1 MAANTLIKLFASLQ
15 NAMRAV
21 VEFHR
26 DKMEL
31 PKLKI
36 IVAKGQ
42 QDLTIKVFKILKQR
56 KQLLIFPHLMPEMF
70 MFNPDELNEKC
81 LYFIICEK

>member
-1 MAANTLIKLFASLQ
+1 MFFNQIDSKQQTTNNIISCSSFQ

-42 QDLTIKVFKILKQR
+42 QDLTIKVF
-56 KQLLIFPHLMPEMF
+56 
-70 MFNPDELNEKC
+70 
-81 LYFIICEK
+81 